1 MAASGT
7 CTDKDEAATGDE
19 SGRSQQSPEIG
30 DGGGGQT
37 HAQSRGSFAQV
48 ARRRHKQGREEKGPH
63 GQDKSQSRVCHR
75 SRASAWAQPWG
86 VTPSE
91 SRAPARLLALARRNA
106 IRRARRAGRRGAGPS
121 EIAQH
126 RISMCPSCLPV
137 PARASSRLAH
147 SPPSRAI
154 NAGPTLG
161 QRAPHATPVGTSRD
175 RRYGRES
182 YPNLLLKYSTLEGGR
197 ERLRSTVDFFQIARA
212 HRQYVTCSQHKFFTP
227 TGAGE
232 GPQDYTCFT
241 YVRRRAQQRSKQ

>member
-1 MAASGT
+1 MAKT
-7 CTDKDEAATGDE
+7 
-19 SGRSQQSPEIG
+19 RVSPGCAI
-30 DGGGGQT
+30 D
-37 HAQSRGSFAQV
+37 
-48 ARRRHKQGREEKGPH
+48 
-63 GQDKSQSRVCHR
+63 RVR
-75 SRASAWAQPWG
+75 SAWAQPWG

-241 YVRRRAQQRSKQ
+241 YVLRAEARPTKVETIRVRNPNEKRDRLAAEDRAWCGVRPATTARAP

>member
-1 MAASGT
+1 MAA
-7 CTDKDEAATGDE
+7 E
-19 SGRSQQSPEIG
+19 
-30 DGGGGQT
+30 
-37 HAQSRGSFAQV
+37 GSHIYPCAEPRQLCAGV

-182 YPNLLLKYSTLEGGR
+182 YPNLYSLLKYSTLEAR
-197 ERLRSTVDFFQIARA
+197 ATRVDRARLRSRSTVDFFQIARA
-212 HRQYVTCSQHKFFTP
+212 HNSMSHVVNTSFSHPREPGVYPAFV
-227 TGAGE
+227 A
-232 GPQDYTCFT
+232 
-241 YVRRRAQQRSKQ
+241 

>member
-1 MAASGT
+1 MAA
-7 CTDKDEAATGDE
+7 E
-19 SGRSQQSPEIG
+19 
-30 DGGGGQT
+30 
-37 HAQSRGSFAQV
+37 GSHIYPCAEPRQLCAGV

-161 QRAPHATPVGTSRD
+161 HARPHATPVGTSRD

-182 YPNLLLKYSTLEGGR
+182 YPNLLLKYSTLRGGLDR
-197 ERLRSTVDFFQIARA
+197 GRLFSDCALTTVC
-212 HRQYVTCSQHKFFTP
+212 HMYQHKFFTP

>member
-1 MAASGT
+1 MAA
-7 CTDKDEAATGDE
+7 E
-19 SGRSQQSPEIG
+19 
-30 DGGGGQT
+30 
-37 HAQSRGSFAQV
+37 GSHIYPCAEPRQLCAGV

-147 SPPSRAI
+147 SPSSRAI

-182 YPNLLLKYSTLEGGR
+182 YPNLLLKYSTLGR
-197 ERLRSTVDFFQIARA
+197 GARSRSRLRTPGSDFFQIARSQ
-212 HRQYVTCSQHKFFTP
+212 QYATCSQHKFFTP

>member
-1 MAASGT
+1 MAA
-7 CTDKDEAATGDE
+7 E
-19 SGRSQQSPEIG
+19 
-30 DGGGGQT
+30 
-37 HAQSRGSFAQV
+37 GSHIYPCAEPRQLCAGV

-147 SPPSRAI
+147 SPSSRAI

-161 QRAPHATPVGTSRD
+161 QRAPHATPFGTSRD

-182 YPNLLLKYSTLEGGR
+182 YPNLFSLLQYTRGTRVDGR
-197 ERLRSTVDFFQIARA
+197 LRSRSTVDFFQIARA
-212 HRQYVTCSQHKFFTP
+212 HNSMSHVVNTSFSHPRERVKDRKITHVSHTCG
-227 TGAGE
+227 GAPNKGRNNKS
-232 GPQDYTCFT
+232 P
-241 YVRRRAQQRSKQ
+241 

>member
-1 MAASGT
+1 MAKT
-7 CTDKDEAATGDE
+7 
-19 SGRSQQSPEIG
+19 RVSPGCAIG
-30 DGGGGQT
+30 
-37 HAQSRGSFAQV
+37 
-48 ARRRHKQGREEKGPH
+48 
-63 GQDKSQSRVCHR
+63 

-197 ERLRSTVDFFQIARA
+197 ERLVRSTEDSRLFSDCAR
-212 HRQYVTCSQHKFFTP
+212 SQTVCHM
-227 TGAGE
+227 
-232 GPQDYTCFT
+232 
-241 YVRRRAQQRSKQ
+241 

>member
-1 MAASGT
+1 
-7 CTDKDEAATGDE
+7 
-19 SGRSQQSPEIG
+19 
-30 DGGGGQT
+30 
-37 HAQSRGSFAQV
+37 
-48 ARRRHKQGREEKGPH
+48 
-63 GQDKSQSRVCHR
+63 VCHR

-182 YPNLLLKYSTLEGGR
+182 YPNLLLKYRTLARGTGDSPDAR
-197 ERLRSTVDFFQIARA
+197 TPRARGSARDSRLFSDCARSQ
-212 HRQYVTCSQHKFFTP
+212 QYITCSQHKFFTP
-227 TGAGE
+227 TRAGE

>member
-1 MAASGT
+1 MAA
-7 CTDKDEAATGDE
+7 E
-19 SGRSQQSPEIG
+19 
-30 DGGGGQT
+30 
-37 HAQSRGSFAQV
+37 GSHIYPCAEPRQLCAGV
-48 ARRRHKQGREEKGPH
+48 ARRRHKQGREEKGPR

-182 YPNLLLKYSTLEGGR
+182 YPNLYSLLKYSTLEAPRGWTGD
-197 ERLRSTVDFFQIARA
+197 SARA
-212 HRQYVTCSQHKFFTP
+212 RLFSDCARSQQYVTCSQHKFFTP
-227 TGAGE
+227 TGAG
-232 GPQDYTCFT
+232 
-241 YVRRRAQQRSKQ
+241 

>member
-1 MAASGT
+1 MAA
-7 CTDKDEAATGDE
+7 E
-19 SGRSQQSPEIG
+19 
-30 DGGGGQT
+30 
-37 HAQSRGSFAQV
+37 GSHIYPCAEPRQLCAGV

-147 SPPSRAI
+147 SPSSRAI

-182 YPNLLLKYSTLEGGR
+182 YPNLLLKYSTLKHSRHGEGGR
-197 ERLRSTVDFFQIARA
+197 ELRREPGVLRSRSSQSTFFRLRALTTVC
-212 HRQYVTCSQHKFFTP
+212 HM
-227 TGAGE
+227 
-232 GPQDYTCFT
+232 
-241 YVRRRAQQRSKQ
+241 